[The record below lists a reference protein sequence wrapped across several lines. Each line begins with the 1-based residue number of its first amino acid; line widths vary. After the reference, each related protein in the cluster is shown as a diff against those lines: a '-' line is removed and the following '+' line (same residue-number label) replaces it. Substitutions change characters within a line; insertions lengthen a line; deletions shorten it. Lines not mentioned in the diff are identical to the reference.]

1 MIFKIY
7 ETISFNFLNI
17 VVTFKVDIRVIHEGR
32 RKLSKNLDELYHI
45 YFNDV
50 YYFLL
55 SLCHHHYTA
64 EDLLQETFFRAYLY
78 LESYEGENVKT
89 WLFTV
94 AYRTFIDH
102 YRKHKRVEV
111 KEQGFFAKL
120 FDKKQSP
127 AESVVLQEEVQSLIN
142 MVKELPEKQQYA
154 VILRDFHEF
163 TYSEAAQIMDIQ
175 ISYFKVLLFRGR
187 QAVRKRKG
195 EDES

>member
-1 MIFKIY
+1 M
-7 ETISFNFLNI
+7 
-17 VVTFKVDIRVIHEGR
+17 
-32 RKLSKNLDELYHI
+32 SKNLDELYYT

-78 LESYEGENVKT
+78 LENYEGENVKA

-102 YRKHKRVEV
+102 YRKYKRIEV
-111 KEQGFFAKL
+111 KEQGFFSRL
-120 FDKKQSP
+120 FDKKQTP
-127 AESVVLQEEVQSLIN
+127 VETVLIQEEMQEMIDMLT
-142 MVKELPEKQQYA
+142 ELPEKQKYA
-154 VILRDFHEF
+154 VILRDLHEF

-175 ISYFKVLLFRGR
+175 PSYFKVLLFRGR
-187 QAVRKRKG
+187 HAMRRRKG
-195 EDES
+195 GNET